1 MSEISCPA
9 ATFCNI
15 LDFAMQHGSICG
27 SMPKKRCISM
37 PWKSAADGLARG
49 RIAAVV
55 LSLQL

>member
-15 LDFAMQHGSICG
+15 LDFAMQHGSVCG

-37 PWKSAADGLARG
+37 LWKSAADGLAAG
-49 RIAAVV
+49 ASQGVV
-55 LSLQL
+55 LLLQL